1 FLEECNIKSFR
12 DNIGIYLTSLETIIK
27 TENGRRREKAQQLY
41 KHSLSFKSPSR
52 AMKPGSRP
60 DRTLAR
66 KWESEHA
73 HKQVHFHQPTF
84 LDYGSVHGSIHG
96 TVNGT
101 ITGGS
106 FIVGSKREYEED
118 DFVEPNQIK
127 RTRSERQRTPEDQI
141 RPSFFPLRVEQHAT
155 ATLLN
160 QINTIQE
167 LWARQQSQIK
177 PQTVL
182 VDVEESVL
190 DDAEESVLEDNY
202 YFIDKEEVKGY
213 DFTEHEE
220 MRNLN
225 SENVSI
231 RNTLL
236 EILYQC
242 RSKDLESGKTVMN
255 SIFLNGI
262 IDMTDAGVKQSVRS
276 KLNKEQKSWLDRKL
290 EKQAWDQTTVFKD
303 YCSQFTE
310 DKCDRVQI
318 PTLVRK
324 SYIVGYCLCEVND
337 SIMNSSERL
346 EAPIN
351 PESNASSLERTYS
364 IDTTIYIMNRLFRMH
379 QDVLDWNWM
388 EILTTVTK
396 NRKID
401 GVLKVL
407 KIKKENHRIIGIAE
421 FSRGIKSPD
430 TKDVDD
436 KVKLGRNAMRILNKL
451 LDTVPYGEIRIRYM
465 VRPLPSIYLDNEFA
479 CIKLPNSF
487 DDMDQFAMDMAILM
501 NFQ

>member
-1 FLEECNIKSFR
+1 MSKNIVHEYFNRKYTEWAIIGFLEECNIKSFR

-118 DFVEPNQIK
+118 DFEYRIEPNQIK

-242 RSKDLESGKTVMN
+242 RSKDLESGKTIMN

-262 IDMTDAGVKQSVRS
+262 IDMTDA
-276 KLNKEQKSWLDRKL
+276 

-324 SYIVGYCLCEVND
+324 SYIVGRFDPFLHEGHD
-337 SIMNSSERL
+337 IAQRIMTHFSERL

-379 QDVLDWNWM
+379 QDVLDWNW
-388 EILTTVTK
+388 
-396 NRKID
+396 
-401 GVLKVL
+401 
-407 KIKKENHRIIGIAE
+407 
-421 FSRGIKSPD
+421 
-430 TKDVDD
+430 
-436 KVKLGRNAMRILNKL
+436 
-451 LDTVPYGEIRIRYM
+451 
-465 VRPLPSIYLDNEFA
+465 
-479 CIKLPNSF
+479 
-487 DDMDQFAMDMAILM
+487 
-501 NFQ
+501 

>member
-1 FLEECNIKSFR
+1 
-12 DNIGIYLTSLETIIK
+12 
-27 TENGRRREKAQQLY
+27 
-41 KHSLSFKSPSR
+41 
-52 AMKPGSRP
+52 
-60 DRTLAR
+60 
-66 KWESEHA
+66 
-73 HKQVHFHQPTF
+73 
-84 LDYGSVHGSIHG
+84 
-96 TVNGT
+96 
-101 ITGGS
+101 
-106 FIVGSKREYEED
+106 
-118 DFVEPNQIK
+118 
-127 RTRSERQRTPEDQI
+127 
-141 RPSFFPLRVEQHAT
+141 
-155 ATLLN
+155 
-160 QINTIQE
+160 E

-242 RSKDLESGKTVMN
+242 RSKDLESGKTIMN

-324 SYIVGYCLCEVND
+324 SYIVIAYVKL
-337 SIMNSSERL
+337 M
-346 EAPIN
+346 
-351 PESNASSLERTYS
+351 ESNASSLERTYS

-407 KIKKENHRIIGIAE
+407 KIKKENHRIIGIAK

-436 KVKLGRNAMRILNKL
+436 K
-451 LDTVPYGEIRIRYM
+451 
-465 VRPLPSIYLDNEFA
+465 
-479 CIKLPNSF
+479 
-487 DDMDQFAMDMAILM
+487 
-501 NFQ
+501 